1 MKLDKESQLFYDRIR
16 TDYGIADEAG
26 LKILLVACQS
36 LTTLRKYES
45 QVERQGLTV
54 NDRFGIPK
62 PHALLPFI
70 RDTRAAFL
78 AALKQLNLEFEHET
92 PARIG
97 RPPSFLS

>member
-1 MKLDKESQLFYDRIR
+1 MDKESQLFYDKIR
-16 TDYGIADEAG
+16 TDYGIDDEAG
-26 LKILLVACQS
+26 VKILLVACQA
-36 LTTLRKYES
+36 LTALRKYET
-45 QVERQGLTV
+45 QVEAEGYTIP
-54 NDRFGIPK
+54 DRFGIPK